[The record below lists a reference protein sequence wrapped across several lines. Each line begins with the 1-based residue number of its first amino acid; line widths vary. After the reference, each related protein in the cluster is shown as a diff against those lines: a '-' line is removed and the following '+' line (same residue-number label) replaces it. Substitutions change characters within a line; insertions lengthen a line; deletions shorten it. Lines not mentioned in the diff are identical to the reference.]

1 MEHAADAPGW
11 AIALEASVFAQAIRD
26 SLWIYPLANVLHVV
40 AIAMLLGAIAVF
52 DLRLLGWARAIPAA
66 ALATLAPRL
75 ARIGVAVALPTGF
88 ILFAA
93 EAPAYLR
100 NPVFLLK
107 LAAIAAALINLT
119 LFHAGSFRRIADWG
133 GEIPTSARVAAAV
146 SFGAWTAAVIL
157 GRFLAYW

>member
-1 MEHAADAPGW
+1 MEHAAAGPAW
-11 AIALEASVFAQAIRD
+11 AVALEATYFAQAIRD

-40 AIAMLLGAIAVF
+40 AIAILLGAIAVF
-52 DLRLLGWARAIPAA
+52 DLRLLGLARGIPVA
-66 ALATLAPRL
+66 ALAALAPRL

-119 LFHAGSFRRIADWG
+119 LFHAGSFRAVAAWG
-133 GEIPTSARVAAAV
+133 DEIPVAARLAAAI
-146 SFGAWTAAVIL
+146 SLAAWTLAVVC